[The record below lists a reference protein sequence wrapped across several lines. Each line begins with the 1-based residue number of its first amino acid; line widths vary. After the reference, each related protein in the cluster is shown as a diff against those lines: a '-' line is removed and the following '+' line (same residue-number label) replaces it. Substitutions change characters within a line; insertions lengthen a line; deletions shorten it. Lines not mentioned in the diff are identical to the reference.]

1 VIDSIIVQQIMRQT
15 NLPTAIIKSR
25 ASYLISPTR
34 KDVSPE
40 FEDLLAMKG
49 LLQWTDSTYVK
60 SVEIDQSLS
69 QLMKKIKK
77 YCAMNAPNS
86 VAVFSQRLWTLR
98 FYDLRKVESMITEFD
113 IVVSCL
119 PENSSKPNKVTRK
132 DAL

>member
-1 VIDSIIVQQIMRQT
+1 
-15 NLPTAIIKSR
+15 
-25 ASYLISPTR
+25 LISPTR